1 MGDAT
6 SRAEMKQT
14 ASCDWYLSTV
24 RLASHPGEG
33 IRRVGALVTN
43 RWFLASVLLCV
54 AVSSPVRM
62 FPDSGGYLTTGADAF
77 GQFSFTGK
85 GIRAWPT
92 VLLFRLGPTVGVLLQ
107 YVIYFLAVALLLG
120 VFARL
125 TSGRTRTCLLVG
137 LMLLLLNRNTV
148 QWHSIV
154 LSESLTL
161 SLTLIGVALLFSFVL
176 DKPRFLFG
184 LTAVVFAGLM
194 VVNRPTMAPLFL
206 LISVTIPI
214 VEFRR
219 GRRLSALTL
228 SLLAVVS
235 LSYATIVNHNID
247 NFWSQGSSG
256 FTRSSVSFV
265 FLTADEIPAHPLA
278 PRARQWPSDV
288 LFSALVEDAGVPPC
302 LTSIRSSWIDC
313 PYCFQQEI
321 ADSCPR
327 DVVWI
332 NEEFST
338 WYAKL
343 LVSRLDRTVLMSAL
357 SLGFDASKESRYAFP
372 WSPVP
377 PLIEKMF
384 TGAKYPIPIPPLPL
398 WFGAVMVAMAK
409 RAVARRSRP
418 AAGIAG
424 DRGRFATVWLTLV
437 ASTLSVMIPT
447 VVLPAELDRTAS
459 SAMVGI
465 YVSLLLLLA
474 LILQSAG
481 SDGSAASN
489 E

>member
-1 MGDAT
+1 
-6 SRAEMKQT
+6 
-14 ASCDWYLSTV
+14 
-24 RLASHPGEG
+24 
-33 IRRVGALVTN
+33 
-43 RWFLASVLLCV
+43 
-54 AVSSPVRM
+54 M

-92 VLLFRLGPTVGVLLQ
+92 VLLFRLGPTVGVGLQ
-107 YVIYFLAVALLLG
+107 YAIYFVAVALLLQ
-120 VFARL
+120 VVTRL
-125 TSGRTRTCLLVG
+125 TSGRVRTCLLIG
-137 LMLLLLNRNTV
+137 FMFLLLNRNTV

-161 SLTLIGVALLFSFVL
+161 SLMLLSVALLFSFVL
-176 DKPRFLFG
+176 CQPKFANGVLSI
-184 LTAVVFAGLM
+184 TIAGLM
-194 VVNRPTMAPLFL
+194 LVNRPTMIPLFV
-206 LISVTIPI
+206 LISVSIPL
-214 VEFRR
+214 VLVRR
-219 GRRLSALTL
+219 GRRLTALITG
-228 SLLAVVS
+228 LLAVAT
-235 LSYATIVNHNID
+235 LSYATFVNHNID

-265 FLTADEIPAHPLA
+265 FLTADDIPGPPIL
-278 PRARQWPSDV
+278 PGARQWPSDV
-288 LFSALVEDAGVPPC
+288 VFFELAEDAGVPPC

-332 NEEFST
+332 NAEFSS

-343 LVSRLDRTVLMSAL
+343 LVSRPDRTIWMSAL
-357 SLGFDASKESRYAFP
+357 SLGFDAAEGSRYAFP

-377 PLIEKMF
+377 PVIEKMF
-384 TGAKYPIPIPPLPL
+384 TGVRYPIPIPPQAL
-398 WFGAVMVAMAK
+398 WFGAVILALRK
-409 RAVARRSRP
+409 RAAVRYSRP
-418 AAGIAG
+418 AAGLAG
-424 DRGRFATVWLTLV
+424 DRGRLAIVWLTLV
-437 ASTLSVMIPT
+437 ASTLSVMIPA
-447 VVLPAELDRTAS
+447 VVLPAEVGRTAS

-474 LILQSAG
+474 LIWQSAG

>member
-1 MGDAT
+1 MRFASQ
-6 SRAEMKQT
+6 SR
-14 ASCDWYLSTV
+14 
-24 RLASHPGEG
+24 EG
-33 IRRVGALVTN
+33 LKRAGALVTN

-54 AVSSPVRM
+54 AISSPVRM
-62 FPDSGGYLTTGADAF
+62 FPDSGGYLTSGEGAF
-77 GQFSFTGK
+77 GQFSLTGK

-92 VLLFRLGPTVGVLLQ
+92 VLLFRLGPTVGVGLQ
-107 YVIYFLAVALLLG
+107 YAIYFVVVALLLQ
-120 VFARL
+120 VVARL
-125 TSGRTRTCLLVG
+125 TSGRIRTCLLVG

-161 SLTLIGVALLFSFVL
+161 SLTLLSVALLFSFVL
-176 DKPRFLFG
+176 YQPKFVNGALSI
-184 LTAVVFAGLM
+184 TIAGLM
-194 VVNRPTMAPLFL
+194 LVNRPTMIPLFL
-206 LISVTIPI
+206 LISVAIPL
-214 VEFRR
+214 VLVRR
-219 GRRLSALTL
+219 GSRLTALITG
-228 SLLAVVS
+228 LLAVAT
-235 LSYATIVNHNID
+235 LSYATFVNHNID

-265 FLTADEIPAHPLA
+265 FLTAEDIPAHPLA

-288 LFSALVEDAGVPPC
+288 LFSALAEDAGVPPC

-338 WYAKL
+338 WYAKF
-343 LVSRLDRTVLMSAL
+343 LVSRPDRTMLMSAL

-398 WFGAVMVAMAK
+398 WFGAVMVVLAK
-409 RAVARRSRP
+409 RSAARRSRH

-424 DRGRFATVWLTLV
+424 DRGRLAIVWLTLV

-465 YVSLLLLLA
+465 YASLLLLLA
-474 LILQSAG
+474 LIWQSAG